1 MIKHSFTLKT
11 MAILPNRRE
20 EIKQLGDDEKQSS
33 INGSR
38 LKYNIY
44 KKIFIHTLT

>member
-11 MAILPNRRE
+11 MVIIPNRRE
-20 EIKQLGDDEKQSS
+20 EVKQLGDDEKQSS

-38 LKYNIY
+38 FKYNIY
-44 KKIFIHTLT
+44 KKILIYTLT